1 MKCQTVRHRTW
12 DKGLGMQFR
21 CLSTLC
27 GGDLAPHCVCVS
39 SNHRKMMENG
49 KRTFCE
55 TILPI
60 KRNLEA
66 ALHGIQMNSE
76 YLWIQWLTL
85 RVAFEE
91 NAQVYTS
98 VPSSKTKHLC
108 FRLSKS
114 QYHDGA
120 TRPHVPRQ
128 LHGAIH
134 VPLEW
139 ARPWL
144 RPNLDCC
151 EGWACWTLLQFV
163 AVSKSTST
171 WQPY

>member
-12 DKGLGMQFR
+12 DKGLGMQFQ
-21 CLSTLC
+21 CLSTLS
-27 GGDLAPHCVCVS
+27 GGDLAPHCVRHQIIGKWQKNILRNDS
-39 SNHRKMMENG
+39 SNQKEPGSSPAWNSDEFRISVNPMIHSASGLWG
-49 KRTFCE
+49 K
-55 TILPI
+55 
-60 KRNLEA
+60 
-66 ALHGIQMNSE
+66 H
-76 YLWIQWLTL
+76 
-85 RVAFEE
+85 
-91 NAQVYTS
+91 TS
-98 VPSSKTKHLC
+98 VYKCPLQENQTPLW
-108 FRLSKS
+108 LSKS

-151 EGWACWTLLQFV
+151 EAWACWTLLQFV